1 MSRYV
6 FGVPSIRHEIPLQ
19 LLRNRPDVAPRI
31 ARTVFGLA
39 IPDLPCWRPGPET
52 VTLLSPGE
60 LHLDLVLVG
69 TNADKPEFAIIHEV
83 QNSCRTPELERIALS
98 WPAYVTH
105 VRQRLGCPVVL
116 LAFCPDERTARR
128 VALPVETGHP
138 DFVFRP
144 RTYWPGMLPA
154 ITTVAEADRWPELA
168 LLSAPGHLSDPE
180 RRNVLTMV
188 LEAMHHLEPDLRV
201 HYHDYISTCV
211 PDRYRKEW
219 EELVAMA
226 IENYHWESDF
236 AHEHQAIGRAEGR
249 AEALA
254 GSVLRIL
261 DRRGLAVGE
270 ADRARVTGC
279 SDLDQLMHW
288 LDLALVVDSA
298 KQIFDLDAHPQNGTG

>member
-1 MSRYV
+1 M
-6 FGVPSIRHEIPLQ
+6 PSIRHEIPLQ
-19 LLRNRPDVAPRI
+19 LLRNRPQVAPQI
-31 ARTVFGLA
+31 ARTVGLS

-69 TNADKPEFAIIHEV
+69 TNVDKPEYAIIHEV
-83 QNSCRTPELERIALS
+83 QNSCGPPELDRIALS

-116 LAFCPDERTARR
+116 LAFCPEEATARKI
-128 VALPVETGHP
+128 ASPVETGHP
-138 DFVFRP
+138 EFVFHP

-180 RRNVLTMV
+180 RHNVLTMV
-188 LEAMHHLEPDLRV
+188 LEAMQHLEPDLRV
-201 HYHDYISTCV
+201 HYHDYISKCI
-211 PDRYRKEW
+211 PARYRKEW

-249 AEALA
+249 AETLA
-254 GSVLRIL
+254 ATVLRIL
-261 DRRGLAVGE
+261 DRRGLTV
-270 ADRARVTGC
+270 DDTVRARVTAC
-279 SDLDQLMHW
+279 SDVDQLNGW
-288 LDLALVVDSA
+288 LDAALVVDSA
-298 KQIFDLDAHPQNGTG
+298 DLIFDLDRRP

>member
-1 MSRYV
+1 M
-6 FGVPSIRHEIPLQ
+6 Q
-19 LLRNRPDVAPRI
+19 LLRNRPEVAPRI
-31 ARTVFGLA
+31 ARAVLGVPV
-39 IPDLPCWRPGPET
+39 PDLPCWRPGPET

-60 LHLDLVLVG
+60 LHLDIVLVG
-69 TNADKPEFAIIHEV
+69 TTTDKPEFAIIHEV

-128 VALPVETGHP
+128 VAAPVETGHP

-154 ITTVAEADRWPELA
+154 ITSVVEADRWPELA
-168 LLSAPGHLSDPE
+168 LLSAPGHLGDSE
-180 RRNVLTMV
+180 RHSVLTMV
-188 LEAMHHLEPDLRV
+188 LEAMQRLGPDWRV
-201 HYHDYISTCV
+201 HYHDYISRCV
-211 PDRYRKEW
+211 PARYRKEW

-249 AEALA
+249 AEGKAEGRAEALA

-261 DRRGLAVGE
+261 DRRGLVVGE
-270 ADRARVTGC
+270 AVRTRVTDC
-279 SDLDQLMHW
+279 SDLAQLTRW

-298 KQIFDLDAHPQNGTG
+298 EQIFEPGTQAKGESE

>member
-1 MSRYV
+1 M
-6 FGVPSIRHEIPLQ
+6 
-19 LLRNRPDVAPRI
+19 
-31 ARTVFGLA
+31 A
-39 IPDLPCWRPGPET
+39 IPELPCWRPGPET

-60 LHLDLVLVG
+60 LHLDIVLVG
-69 TNADKPEFAIIHEV
+69 STTDQPEFAIIHEV
-83 QNSCRTPELERIALS
+83 QNSCRAPDLERIALS

-116 LAFCPDERTARR
+116 LAFCPDESTARR
-128 VALPVETGHP
+128 VAVPVETGHP

-168 LLSAPGHLSDPE
+168 LLSAPGHLDDAE
-180 RRNVLTMV
+180 RRNVLAMA
-188 LEAMHHLEPDLRV
+188 LEAMQHLEPDLRV
-201 HYHDYISTCV
+201 HYHDYISKCV
-211 PDRYRKEW
+211 PARYRKEW

-236 AHEHQAIGRAEGR
+236 AHEHQAIGRAEGIAEGREEAR
-249 AEALA
+249 AALA

-261 DRRGLAVGE
+261 ERRGLAIGE
-270 ADRARVTGC
+270 AARARVTDC
-279 SDLDQLMHW
+279 SNLDELAHW

-298 KQIFDLDAHPQNGTG
+298 EQLFNLNTRPQHET